1 MRIRLRNKRSPP
13 PATGAPV
20 PTPPGDAAN
29 SVSLTFQKGIAM
41 MNAMTNLPLH
51 ARRVVS
57 IRPVSATGW
66 TAMTGDRRAT
76 HAGAAANYHYITRTR
91 GEDAR
96 GVIDFRSRDDLVA
109 SGLELPASHPKW
121 AVEEG
126 RIWRELDAA
135 TDAMPADVVRAW
147 HVVVSL
153 PAVRDSDDWID
164 IVRDYADGIAAWGP
178 AVAWAIHAR
187 GDGAGGW
194 AIPPH
199 AHLLMTTRVWKHEAR
214 HGETVGSWSGPA
226 MRERLHSR
234 WLEKLPLAMRDNAI
248 SPYQVGVTTR
258 AHPDCSRLM
267 ALFGPRTPTSAPAKI
282 SKSRRRR
289 YRIRKGDETSSGLSS

>member
-1 MRIRLRNKRSPP
+1 
-13 PATGAPV
+13 
-20 PTPPGDAAN
+20 
-29 SVSLTFQKGIAM
+29 M
-41 MNAMTNLPLH
+41 MNTMTNLPLH

-57 IRPVSATGW
+57 IRPVSAAGW

-126 RIWRELDAA
+126 RIWRELDTA
-135 TDAMPADVVRAW
+135 TDAMPADIVRAW

-153 PAVRDSDDWID
+153 PAERDSDDWITM
-164 IVRDYADGIAAWGP
+164 VRDYADGIAAWGP

-187 GDGAGGW
+187 ADDTGGW
-194 AIPPH
+194 SVPPH
-199 AHLLMTTRVWKHEAR
+199 AHLLMTTRVWKHEVR
-214 HGETVGSWSGPA
+214 HGETVSSWSGPA

-234 WLEKLPLAMRDNAI
+234 WLEKLPSSMRLAAA
-248 SPYQVGVTTR
+248 SPYRVGTMTP

-267 ALFGPRTPTSAPAKI
+267 ALFGPREPAKPP
-282 SKSRRRR
+282 RRAGRSHRR
-289 YRIRKGDETSSGLSS
+289 YYRIRKAGQARKG